1 MDLPSSAYQSVE
13 HDFGSWSED
22 LFPPLQTI
30 PTADQQSVGDT
41 LSFARGID
49 FSAYHDFPGISNFA
63 DLEPTW
69 EGDTVPSV
77 RDVKEDKAAQQEMC
91 QYVFWST
98 PGELK
103 SGGARAHTSKG
114 SVKRIEA

>member
-1 MDLPSSAYQSVE
+1 MELPSSAYQSVE
-13 HDFGSWSED
+13 HGFGSWSGD

-30 PTADQQSVGDT
+30 PTADQQSVGDA
-41 LSFARGID
+41 LSLAGGID
-49 FSAYHDFPGISNFA
+49 FSAYHDFSGISKFA

-98 PGELK
+98 LESPRLAEPGLTHRK
-103 SGGARAHTSKG
+103 AK
-114 SVKRIEA
+114 